1 MEPLFDSEVILEKIG
16 GKGGW
21 TIARID
27 IEKEVNKTFGQVKVK
42 GSIDSYEFAEAHL
55 MPMGNGKLFIP
66 INAGIRKQIKKE
78 LGDSVKITL
87 YKFETSFVVPEMFIE
102 CLKDEPEALNQFDK
116 FNAEEQ
122 KQYTEWIFSTD
133 QVETQIERI
142 ATAIDFIAKG
152 YKLPKNLLKK

>member
-27 IEKEVNKTFGQVKVK
+27 IEKEVNKIFGQVKVK
-42 GSIDSYEFAEAHL
+42 GCIDNYEFAEAHL
-55 MPMGNGKLFIP
+55 MPLGNGKLFIP
-66 INAGIRKQIKKE
+66 VNAGIRKQIKKE
-78 LGDSVKITL
+78 VGDLVKITL
-87 YKFETSFVVPEMFIE
+87 YKYETSFVVPEMFIE

-116 FNAEEQ
+116 FTPEEQ
-122 KQYTEWIFSTD
+122 QQYTDWIFSID
-133 QVETQIERI
+133 KEEAQIDRI

>member
-1 MEPLFDSEVILEKIG
+1 MELLFDKEVLLEKIG

-42 GSIDSYEFAEAHL
+42 GNIDNYDFAEAHL

-66 INAGIRKQIKKE
+66 INAGIRKQLKKE
-78 LGDSVKITL
+78 VGDWVKITL

-102 CLKDEPEALNQFDK
+102 CLEDEPEALKQFKSFTD
-116 FNAEEQ
+116 EEQ
-122 KQYTEWIFSTD
+122 QQYTDWIFSTD
-133 QVETQIERI
+133 IEEAQIERI
-142 ATAIDFIAKG
+142 ATAIDYIAKG
-152 YKLPKNLLKK
+152 YRLPKNLLKK